1 MPKPDRPKEKT
12 PAALTAEVL
21 DAETPN
27 VEIERTKPMNSIAQH
42 SDMPA
47 LVLGGVS
54 IRQLDWLF
62 CLNDLHA
69 AAGGEK
75 RHQPSNFL
83 MLDQTKA
90 LLAEIE
96 NSCDSRSLIVIQGR
110 NGGTYACRELVVA
123 YAAWISAAFHL
134 QVIRVFLATA
144 RPEVMKAR
152 TMSER
157 QRRGAQSLLRDIE
170 RTNSKFCRDG
180 LLTLAGAAFA
190 DLGLP
195 MPALTGLRPLQM
207 PFPQEGG
214 AA

>member
-1 MPKPDRPKEKT
+1 MPKPDRTKEKT

-27 VEIERTKPMNSIAQH
+27 VEIERTKPVNSIAQH
-42 SDMPA
+42 SDTPA
-47 LVLGGVS
+47 LVLGGFTV
-54 IRQLDWLF
+54 RQLDGLF
-62 CLNDLHA
+62 CLNDLHNA
-69 AAGGEK
+69 SGGVPGQ
-75 RHQPSNFL
+75 RPGNFL
-83 MLDQTKA
+83 GTDQTKA
-90 LLAEIE
+90 LIAEIE
-96 NSCDSRSLIVIQGR
+96 TAGIPAVFTIQGR

-207 PFPQEGG
+207 PLPQEGG